1 MSRKAVIA
9 IVAVLGIACLGLIT
23 YTFFASNEEGVSELE
38 RLLFIEG
45 SRQFLSAEE
54 PFTAQEAPKLG
65 YLAPA
70 IKLTALDGNTY
81 SLQDFSG
88 KPTLLN
94 FWATWCPSCRAEMS
108 ALQAFY
114 EQHQGQL
121 QVVGINWGEHA
132 SSIEKFLEGL
142 KVTFPTL
149 LDDRGT
155 AFVSY
160 QLTGV
165 PTSLFLDAAGVIRG
179 IWLGPM
185 TDAELQAGFARFVEG
200 L

>member
-9 IVAVLGIACLGLIT
+9 VVAVLGIACLGLIT
-23 YTFFASNEEGVSELE
+23 YTFFASNEGVSELE

-45 SRQFLSAEE
+45 SSQFLSADK

-65 YLAPA
+65 YFAPA

-81 SLQDFSG
+81 SLQGFKG

-94 FWATWCPSCRAEMS
+94 FWATWCPSCRAEMG

-114 EQHQGQL
+114 KQHEGQI
-121 QVVGINWGEHA
+121 QVVGINWGEHS

-142 KVTFPTL
+142 NVTFPTL

-185 TDAELQAGFARFVEG
+185 NEAEIEAGFARFVED

>member
-1 MSRKAVIA
+1 MRRKAVIA

-23 YTFFASNEEGVSELE
+23 YTFFASNGEGVSELQ

-45 SRQFLSAEE
+45 SSQFLSADDPYKAE
-54 PFTAQEAPKLG
+54 EAPKLG

-70 IKLTALDGNTY
+70 IKLTALDGKAY

-114 EQHQGQL
+114 EQHQGRI
-121 QVVGINWGEHA
+121 QVVGINWGERS
-132 SSIEKFLEGL
+132 SSIGTFLEGL
-142 KVTFPTL
+142 KITFPTL
-149 LDDRGT
+149 LDERGT

-165 PTSLFLDAAGVIRG
+165 PTSMFLDAAGVIRG

-185 TDAELQAGFARFVEG
+185 TLAELQAGFARFVEG
-200 L
+200 V